1 MHKLLLFNSDI
12 KMFII
17 IVTSIDL
24 GINDQNY
31 WLSSQLI
38 MPSSLLE
45 VIYIILK
52 KSFLNIILFSK
63 TKTGIKND
71 AFKYIL
77 EVVINCFISLV
88 EVFLTFHQ
96 PLSLPLIPFV
106 RGEVLNATS
115 SPPHLIVFSTLICLL
130 SSSSSLP
137 PLLPSSH
144 LS

>member
-45 VIYIILK
+45 VIYIIFK

-88 EVFLTFHQ
+88 EVFFTCTNYFLHFIN
-96 PLSLPLIPFV
+96 LSLFLLF
-106 RGEVLNATS
+106 
-115 SPPHLIVFSTLICLL
+115 LL
-130 SSSSSLP
+130 SGVRC
-137 PLLPSSH
+137 
-144 LS
+144 